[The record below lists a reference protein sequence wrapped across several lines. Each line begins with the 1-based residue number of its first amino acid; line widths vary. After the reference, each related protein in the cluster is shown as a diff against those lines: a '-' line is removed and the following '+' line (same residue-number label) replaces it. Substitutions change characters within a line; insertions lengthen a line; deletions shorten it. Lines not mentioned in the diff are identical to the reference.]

1 MAMFRYTAKNTRGE
15 GTAGVIGAS
24 SLEEALERLL
34 ARGFQDVQVTCVR
47 DDLEESA
54 PAGEAL
60 EIGPVEMAPTTP
72 FAQPPVSLSASDASE
87 LASHVAQVSAAKVP
101 LAAGLR
107 AAAEETAN
115 RRVSL
120 AMQWIADQVDQGR
133 SLEDTLTHCGKLLPT
148 YMSGLILAASRTGR
162 LGEALFEL
170 VEQQQAMRSVRYS
183 TRSGFSYVLFVLIF
197 ALAVLTF
204 IGYYVTGVIGN
215 LLQDFEL
222 RLPLVTQLLFWWRD
236 YGALLA
242 GCAVLAIGLLAVM
255 YRVIAGRARWERL
268 LITVPLFGAMWQ
280 STAVADWS
288 GLLSVL
294 LRHEIPLP
302 DALRMAGHGIHNAH
316 VGSVSL
322 RLADGVARGRQLSQL
337 MFSQRA
343 IPSSL
348 IPLVEWGEQ
357 SGALSESFRVG
368 REMYGKRAVMR
379 AALIQAVIPP
389 LAMVSIGCV
398 VLFVVFGLYA
408 PMLNLIS
415 ALS

>member
-1 MAMFRYTAKNTRGE
+1 
-15 GTAGVIGAS
+15 
-24 SLEEALERLL
+24 
-34 ARGFQDVQVTCVR
+34 
-47 DDLEESA
+47 
-54 PAGEAL
+54 
-60 EIGPVEMAPTTP
+60 
-72 FAQPPVSLSASDASE
+72 
-87 LASHVAQVSAAKVP
+87 
-101 LAAGLR
+101 
-107 AAAEETAN
+107 
-115 RRVSL
+115 
-120 AMQWIADQVDQGR
+120 
-133 SLEDTLTHCGKLLPT
+133 LTHCGKLLPT

-215 LLQDFEL
+215 LLQDFDL